1 MIKKVL
7 TFLLVLIS
15 VQTFAGV
22 GTNTDYWILSQNEY
36 DARISKRK
44 DVTLRRYIVIPYLEK
59 KYKDILETTDEK
71 ALLAKFSFMLKRNKN
86 ALIEKYILSGDNSSD
101 IHHLINGLY
110 CISKNQY
117 SRAIDHLEKFENEEY
132 AFLKSLLIADCRYEL
147 LPDKKNYQLIF
158 GEYQTAMDN
167 ADNEQKKLIINNR
180 IKYIKYH

>member
-15 VQTFAGV
+15 AQAFARV

-36 DARISKRK
+36 NARVSKGK
-44 DVTLRRYIVIPYLEK
+44 DVTLRRYIVIPDLDK

-71 ALLAKFSFMLKRNKN
+71 SLLAKFSFMLKRNKST
-86 ALIEKYILSGDNSSD
+86 LIEKYILSCDNSSD

-117 SRAIDHLEKFENEEY
+117 SKAIDHLEKFENDEY
-132 AFLKSLLIADCRYEL
+132 TFLKSLLIADCKYEL
-147 LPDKKNYQLIF
+147 LRDKKNYQLIIA
-158 GEYQTAMDN
+158 EYQTAMDN
-167 ADNEQKKLIINNR
+167 ADNEQKKSIINNR
-180 IKYIKYH
+180 IKYIKYR